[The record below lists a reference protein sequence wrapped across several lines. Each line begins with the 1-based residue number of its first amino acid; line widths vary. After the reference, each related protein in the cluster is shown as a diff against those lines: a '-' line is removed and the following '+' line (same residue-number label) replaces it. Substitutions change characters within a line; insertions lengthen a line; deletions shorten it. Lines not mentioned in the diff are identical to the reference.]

1 MWGEN
6 FRIINGMG
14 QSNLA
19 AGLEAVRKIAE
30 QKAAEKNARD
40 LAAVKTFNTENS
52 DLYGDEYKAK
62 AETFRND
69 PANWN
74 AVKRYGNAIQGEKR
88 EPPDVQLKRLQ
99 DEYRIGMVNEGA
111 DPKAG
116 WEAKVRRR
124 QALGERVLASEIA
137 QYIAED
143 PNLSEDQK
151 NGLRV
156 KWGVQESANNAANN
170 VARIKAAEISADI
183 RKTIAE
189 MQDLRRKQALAQNQ
203 SQFEVVIKQKE
214 DQFRA
219 RLKAATAKMNPF
231 DRMQGS
237 AIIQEMTKLNSDL
250 IAVNNKISYGVKNS
264 KGVYERPNDGGETQR
279 KWELDRRQI
288 INRLDSTQAS
298 FDALSAKNG
307 GSTDYLDSVFGGIGD
322 GTPEP
327 PVTPQP
333 YDYGR
338 TPRNY
343 DDGDY

>member
-19 AGLEAVRKIAE
+19 AGLESIRKIAE

-88 EPPDVQLKRLQ
+88 EPPEEQLKRLQ
-99 DEYRIGMVNEGA
+99 NEYRIGMVNEGA
-111 DPKAG
+111 DPNAG

-124 QALGERVLASEIA
+124 QALGERVLASEIQ
-137 QYIAED
+137 QYIIED
-143 PNLSEDQK
+143 PKIPEDQK
-151 NGLRV
+151 AGFLR
-156 KWGVQESANNAANN
+156 KWGIVETANNAANN
-170 VARIKAAEISADI
+170 VARLKAAEISADI

-189 MQDLRRKQALAQNQ
+189 MQDLRRQQALAQNQ
-203 SQFEVVIKQKE
+203 SQFEVVIKQKN
-214 DQFRA
+214 DQFNA
-219 RLKAATAKMNPF
+219 RMNAATAKMNPF

-237 AIIQEMTKLNSDL
+237 VILQEMTKLNSDL
-250 IAVNNKISYGVKNS
+250 IAADNKIANGPKDGVMPA
-264 KGVYERPNDGGETQR
+264 RGGETQKQWAIER
-279 KWELDRRQI
+279 SNIMAKLANANAQW
-288 INRLDSTQAS
+288 
-298 FDALSAKNG
+298 DAISSKYG
-307 GSTDYLDSVFGGIGD
+307 GGTDYLDNVFGGLG
-322 GTPEP
+322 GNAPEP
-327 PVTPQP
+327 PT
-333 YDYGR
+333 
-338 TPRNY
+338 RNY
-343 DDGDY
+343 DSWSDD